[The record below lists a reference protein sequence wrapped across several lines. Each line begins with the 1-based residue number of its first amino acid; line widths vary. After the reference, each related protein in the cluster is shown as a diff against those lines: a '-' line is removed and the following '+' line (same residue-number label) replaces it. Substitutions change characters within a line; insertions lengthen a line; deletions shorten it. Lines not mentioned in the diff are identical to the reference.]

1 MSDRAVTERDVSGSA
16 LTDTESEPTQAEAGR
31 DLGTAR
37 SDRVTRRGFA
47 LLGRGIGE
55 QKLLFTLSV
64 IGSVLFGAMTV
75 ADAWVLGW
83 VTEHVIR
90 PSFARGEMT
99 RGALAVGIALFL
111 GVAVLRALGIIGRRL
126 IGGIVFYRLIADHR
140 RRVTRKYLILP
151 MAWHHRHPTGQ
162 LLSNANAD
170 VEAAWA
176 VFMPLPMAIGVIAML
191 VAAIIA
197 MLAADIVLTI
207 VGLIVFP
214 ALFAINVFYQ
224 RWLSPRVARAQS
236 LRGDVSAVAHE
247 SFDGA
252 LVVKSLGREADETA
266 RFTGVTHELRDAN
279 IAVGRIRSMFDPLLE
294 ALPNFG
300 ILLVIVLG
308 IGRVASGAADA
319 GDVVQVAYLFTVV
332 SFPVRAIGWV
342 LGELPR
348 SVVGWERVSSVLDE
362 RGSMTYGSGALPG
375 SGPVALSIDDVTFG
389 YVPSTGSGGS
399 VGSASRNVLR
409 GIDVSVAPGRVVA
422 VVGATGSG
430 KSTLTSLLT
439 RLVDPQDGAILV
451 DGVDIRELSHDE
463 LARAIAVVPQSTFL
477 FDDSVRE
484 NVTLGGDFGDDEVW
498 QALRTVQAADFVANL
513 PAGLDAELG
522 ERGTTLSG
530 GQRQRLSLARALVR
544 RPRLL
549 VMDDA
554 TSAVDPEVEQRILKA
569 LAAHTADDEG
579 PTVLVVAYRKATI
592 ALADEVVFLDEGVIA
607 DRGSH
612 AELVARSADYR
623 DLVNAYDQAREA
635 TA

>member
-1 MSDRAVTERDVSGSA
+1 MSDRTTA
-16 LTDTESEPTQAEAGR
+16 EPTTAAEPDPDER
-31 DLGTAR
+31 DLGSADHTH
-37 SDRVTRRGFA
+37 VTGRGFA
-47 LLGRGIGE
+47 LLGRGIRE
-55 QKLLFTLSV
+55 QRFLFTLSV
-64 IGSVLFGAMTV
+64 IGSILYGAMTV

-83 VTEHVIR
+83 ATDHVIR
-90 PSFARGEMT
+90 PSFERGEIAK
-99 RGALAVGIALFL
+99 GALAAAIALFL
-111 GVAVLRALGIIGRRL
+111 AVAMLRALGIIGRRL
-126 IGGIVFYRLIADHR
+126 IGGIVFYRLIADYR
-140 RRVTRKYLILP
+140 RRVTRKYISLP

-170 VEAAWA
+170 VEATWS
-176 VFMPLPMAIGVIAML
+176 VFMPLPMAVGVIAML

-197 MLAADIVLTI
+197 MLAADVVLTI

-224 RWLSPRVARAQS
+224 RWLSPKVSYAQS

-252 LVVKSLGREADETA
+252 LVVKSLGREADETE
-266 RFTGVTHELRDAN
+266 RFTRVTHELRDAN

-294 ALPNFG
+294 ALPNLG

-308 IGRVASGAADA
+308 VGRVASGAADP

-332 SFPVRAIGWV
+332 AFPVRAIGWV

-348 SVVGWERVSSVLDE
+348 SVVGWERVSSVLE
-362 RGSMTYGSGALPG
+362 AEGSMDYGTRTLPG
-375 SGPVALSIDDVTFG
+375 AGPVALDVDDLTFG
-389 YVPSTGSGGS
+389 FADGD
-399 VGSASRNVLR
+399 RDVLR
-409 GIDVSVAPGRVVA
+409 GIDFEVEPGKVVA

-439 RLVDPQDGAILV
+439 RLVDPQNGAIRV
-451 DGVDIRELSHDE
+451 DGHDIRELTHAD
-463 LARAIAVVPQSTFL
+463 LARAIAVVPQGTFL
-477 FDDSVRE
+477 FDDSVRA
-484 NVTLGGDFGDDEVW
+484 NITLGGDFTDEDVW
-498 QALRTVQAADFVANL
+498 AALRTVQADAFVANL

-569 LAAHTADDEG
+569 LAAHTADDDG

-612 AELVARSADYR
+612 ADLVARSADYR
-623 DLVNAYDQAREA
+623 DLVNAYDHAREVES
-635 TA
+635 